1 MRSRFSV
8 TSYVVVL
15 RAPYAVR
22 TFGAALV
29 GRLSYGV
36 VFLSLVLAVTRVT
49 ASYAVAGGVVA
60 VFGLASSVFTPFR
73 ARLLDR
79 HGPRR
84 ALPPMAAVY
93 ALLLGALAG
102 ATWQPGC
109 PRVLLWVLGAA
120 CGACTPP
127 LGPLMR
133 ALWGVLVP
141 GRDLLQ
147 RAFSL
152 DTVAEELLYVV
163 GPLLAGLFAAYA
175 DPALGV
181 AVSAGLVLAG
191 SLVLVSSPVVR
202 GLTAREIGGT
212 TPDGGPPAGPG
223 AAASSPGRRAWL
235 WGVVGLW
242 QPVLVSGGV
251 GLGLGAVNI
260 LVVAFAGRHHDVAS
274 VAWVEAALAVGSAVG
289 GLVYGGFGWRAS
301 GQVRLVFV
309 ACGLG
314 VSLAVAGLSPGIWAL
329 VAVMGLA
336 GLFVSP
342 VRATGYLMAEEVAA
356 PGARTEAG
364 AWVNTANNVGDSAG
378 TAGIGLVVGRLPLA
392 MCFAIAAAAVLV
404 PAVPLAVS
412 IGQRRLGT
420 APSGSPGP
428 SRTGKT

>member
-1 MRSRFSV
+1 MESG
-8 TSYVVVL
+8 
-15 RAPYAVR
+15 
-22 TFGAALV
+22 TF
-29 GRLSYGV
+29 
-36 VFLSLVLAVTRVT
+36 
-49 ASYAVAGGVVA
+49 
-60 VFGLASSVFTPFR
+60 
-73 ARLLDR
+73 
-79 HGPRR
+79 H
-84 ALPPMAAVY
+84 
-93 ALLLGALAG
+93 
-102 ATWQPGC
+102 
-109 PRVLLWVLGAA
+109 
-120 CGACTPP
+120 
-127 LGPLMR
+127 
-133 ALWGVLVP
+133 
-141 GRDLLQ
+141 
-147 RAFSL
+147 
-152 DTVAEELLYVV
+152 
-163 GPLLAGLFAAYA
+163 
-175 DPALGV
+175 PALGV

-191 SLVLVSSPVVR
+191 SLALVSSPVVR
-202 GLTAREIGGT
+202 GLAAREIGGT

-235 WGVVGLW
+235 RGVVGVW

-314 VSLAVAGLSPGIWAL
+314 VSLAVAGLSPGIWVL

-342 VRATGYLMAEEVAA
+342 VRATGYLMAEEVAV

-364 AWVNTANNVGDSAG
+364 AWVNTANNVGESAG

-392 MCFAIAAAAVLV
+392 VCFAIAAAAVLV

-412 IGQRRLGT
+412 IGQRRPGT
-420 APSGSPGP
+420 APAGSPGP

>member
-1 MRSRFSV
+1 MRSRFSL
-8 TSYVVVL
+8 TSYAVVL
-15 RAPYAVR
+15 RAPHAVR

-49 ASYAVAGGVVA
+49 GSYAMAGGVVA
-60 VFGLASSVFTPFR
+60 VFGLASSVLSPFR

-93 ALLLGALAG
+93 ALLLGVLAG

-109 PRVLLWVLGAA
+109 PRVLLWALGAA
-120 CGACTPP
+120 SGASTPP

-133 ALWGVLVP
+133 GLWGVLVP

-152 DTVAEELLYVV
+152 DTVAEELLFVV
-163 GPLLAGLFAAYA
+163 GPLLAGLLAAYT
-175 DPALGV
+175 DPALGL

-202 GLTAREIGGT
+202 SLAVPEMGGA
-212 TPDGGPPAGPG
+212 TPENGPPAGPG
-223 AAASSPGRRAWL
+223 AAVTAPGRHTWL
-235 WGVVGLW
+235 WRVAAVW
-242 QPVLVSGGV
+242 QPVLMSGVV

-260 LVVAFAGRHHDVAS
+260 LAVTFAGRHHAVAS

-289 GLVYGGFGWRAS
+289 GLMYGSVGWRAS
-301 GQVRLVFV
+301 IQVRLVFL

-329 VAVMGLA
+329 AAVLGFA

-342 VRATGYLMAEEVAA
+342 ALATGYLMAEEIAV

-364 AWVNTANNVGDSAG
+364 TWVNTAYNVGNSAG
-378 TAGIGLVVGRLPLA
+378 TAGIGLVLARVPLA
-392 MCFAIAAAAVLV
+392 VCFAITAAAVLG
-404 PAVPLAVS
+404 PAIPVAV
-412 IGQRRLGT
+412 RFT
-420 APSGSPGP
+420 H
-428 SRTGKT
+428 